1 MVDFVN
7 QFTAVD
13 FKLSELAASTT
24 GTILLT
30 STCTVVLY
38 HML

>member
-13 FKLSELAASTT
+13 FKLSELAASTHRNN
-24 GTILLT
+24 
-30 STCTVVLY
+30 ST
-38 HML
+38 H